1 MYGLPPLFL
10 SHEREFEWQLCLAG
24 SFPLFP
30 LFLFLWCHNIWHIQ
44 KLFQQVETMDDPNLQ
59 PVEIFEYIEL
69 STGGYDAVWQSKLTT
84 CTTNAYNQKFRRER
98 KIPDVQW
105 VAILERIQNLDNP
118 SRHPSKPTKC
128 CLQSTKQSKFR
139 RSRNIH
145 NSEWIQNLDNPD
157 ILHNLPNAVLYQQ
170 NNPNLGDQG
179 IFTIPNES
187 RIWIIQTP
195 FKTYQD
201 LENSVVLASTKCWT

>member
-1 MYGLPPLFL
+1 MAFLPYFCRINVSLN
-10 SHEREFEWQLCLAG
+10 G
-24 SFPLFP
+24 SFAWQARSLFSP
-30 LFLFLWCHNIWHIQ
+30 FLCFCDVMIWHIQ
-44 KLFQQVETMDDPNLQ
+44 KLFQQVETMDNPNLQ

-118 SRHPSKPTKC
+118 SRHPSSKPTKC

-145 NSEWIQNLDNPD
+145 NSERVQNLDNPD

-179 IFTIPNES
+179 IFTIPNKP
-187 RIWIIQTP
+187 RIWIIQTS
-195 FKTYQD
+195 FKTYQM
-201 LENSVVLASTKCWT
+201 LSYINKTIQI